1 MKAKEIVK
9 NKFWILSK
17 NSENVGT
24 ISFNDEQYMLS
35 DSKGSRFFNDT
46 LEIQQSLESK
56 VSWQDLAIKEVQPE
70 KIVNTYPTSCL
81 PYNDMYDVK
90 RKLPLFTKSKKSKS
104 LYCAGYYTIKFDK
117 GWVKS
122 FCPKLITIERYNFRG
137 PFKTELEM
145 RTELSRVNSK

>member
-9 NKFWILSK
+9 NKFWILSN

-46 LEIQQSLESK
+46 LEIQKSLESK

-90 RKLPLFTKSKKSKS
+90 RKLPLFTKSKNLKV
-104 LYCAGYYTIKFDK
+104 YIVQDTIQLNLKKVGLKVF
-117 GWVKS
+117 V
-122 FCPKLITIERYNFRG
+122 LN
-137 PFKTELEM
+137 
-145 RTELSRVNSK
+145 